1 MATTRLT
8 LEAQHRLLYACWDV
22 RCGNARTLTSW
33 LNVSVKAQMTRRAAH
48 LCCCPLPLLPHPA
61 SSSRYDPEQRMTA
74 NEALNHP
81 FFRLPLAPSA
91 PALPHTSS
99 ASLPPVG
106 SEPSSEA

>member
-1 MATTRLT
+1 MAQGLCNVTS
-8 LEAQHRLLYACWDV
+8 LLPA
-22 RCGNARTLTSW
+22 L
-33 LNVSVKAQMTRRAAH
+33 L
-48 LCCCPLPLLPHPA
+48 PLPPPRPHV

>member
-1 MATTRLT
+1 
-8 LEAQHRLLYACWDV
+8 
-22 RCGNARTLTSW
+22 
-33 LNVSVKAQMTRRAAH
+33 
-48 LCCCPLPLLPHPA
+48 
-61 SSSRYDPEQRMTA
+61 MTA

-81 FFRLPLAPSA
+81 FFRQPLAPSA